1 MTGIVIIS
9 SGLWSNGDTGAG
21 LTSTVFE
28 LGISHSIGAAVLA
41 ISLAFFAY
49 STLVGW
55 SYYGEKAIEYLFREG
70 IIKPYR
76 VIFTLAVFV
85 GAVVKL
91 ELVWAFADIT
101 NGLMAFP
108 NLVGLLGLS
117 RVVVEETKKYLP
129 LELERLK
136 K

>member
-1 MTGIVIIS
+1 MRRSLSRKV
-9 SGLWSNGDTGAG
+9 
-21 LTSTVFE
+21 TSKRICGTPNR
-28 LGISHSIGAAVLA
+28 
-41 ISLAFFAY
+41 

-76 VIFTLAVFV
+76 IVFTLAVFV

-117 RVVVEETKKYLP
+117 RVVAEETKKYLP
-129 LELERLK
+129 IELKRLRQ
-136 K
+136 